1 MSVEAPEFVRW
12 VGDDEKTD
20 ELVNEAKS
28 RTWTTGAEHAILR
41 LETGER
47 PLVKGGR
54 DGIRFDV
61 EKQGDDTV
69 IMVTVDRRRS
79 RVSRI
84 EWHTHPKVT
93 GPSDGDRE
101 AIRIL
106 NQSVS
111 LIFEMGG
118 DPDGTIFGPE
128 KGKPRA

>member
-1 MSVEAPEFVRW
+1 LSIETAEFVRW
-12 VGDDEKTD
+12 VQDDEDD
-20 ELVNEAKS
+20 EELIDEAKY
-28 RTWTTGAEHAILR
+28 RAWKAGAEHALFT

-47 PLVKGGR
+47 PMVKGGR

-61 EKQGDDTV
+61 EEEGDDQV
-69 IMVTVDRRRS
+69 VMVTVEGRRL

-84 EWHTHPKVT
+84 EWHTHPRVT

-106 NQSVS
+106 KQAAS
-111 LIFEMGG
+111 LIYEMGG
-118 DPDGTIFGPE
+118 DHDGTVFGPE